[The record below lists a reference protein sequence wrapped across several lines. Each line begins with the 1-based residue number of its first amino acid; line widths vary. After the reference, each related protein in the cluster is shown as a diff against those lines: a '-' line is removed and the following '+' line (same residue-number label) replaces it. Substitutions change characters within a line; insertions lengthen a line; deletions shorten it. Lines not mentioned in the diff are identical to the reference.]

1 MKRRE
6 FITLLGGAAAA
17 WPLAARAQQP
27 PQPVRRIGVL
37 MTNAE
42 HDSEAQQRV
51 KALNQGLEKLGWAPG
66 RTVRIDYRF
75 AVVDADRT
83 RNSAAELV
91 ALAPDVILAHTPAMV
106 AALKQA
112 TDTIPI
118 VFVQA
123 SDPISLRVV
132 TGLSHPSGNVTGFVL
147 FEPSLAGKWLQF
159 LTEVSPRITRALVL
173 QGAANP
179 SSEGFLR
186 SLQAVASSPRVS
198 LESTEVRDALDIER
212 AVSAIAAHPNSG
224 LIVFP
229 SPIATAQR
237 DLIIRLAARHRL
249 PAVYPFRFFVT
260 AGGLMFYGAN
270 NIDQWRQAA
279 SYVDRIFLGTHPRDL
294 PIQLPTKFDL
304 AINLK
309 TAKALGLEVPP
320 TVLAR
325 RRRGDRMKRRE
336 FITLLGGAAA
346 WPLPARAQQPAKV
359 AQIGFLDFG
368 PASARASRVE
378 ALQGGLRDLGYVEGE
393 NIVFRFRW
401 VESVEQLPEL
411 AAQLVRM
418 NVDVIL
424 AMSSTMVEPA
434 RRATKTIPIV
444 FAAHADPVGVGHVAS
459 LARPGGNI
467 TGMSM
472 LLTELA
478 AKELEIL
485 IFRICNASTHSS
497 LD

>member
-1 MKRRE
+1 MMRRRE
-6 FITLLGGAAAA
+6 FITMLGGAVAG
-17 WPLAARAQQP
+17 WPLAGSAQQP

-212 AVSAIAAHPNSG
+212 AVSAIAAHPDSG

-279 SYVDRIFLGTHPRDL
+279 SYVDRIFLGIHPRDL

-320 TVLAR
+320 TLLAQA
-325 RRRGDRMKRRE
+325 DE
-336 FITLLGGAAA
+336 
-346 WPLPARAQQPAKV
+346 
-359 AQIGFLDFG
+359 
-368 PASARASRVE
+368 
-378 ALQGGLRDLGYVEGE
+378 
-393 NIVFRFRW
+393 
-401 VESVEQLPEL
+401 
-411 AAQLVRM
+411 
-418 NVDVIL
+418 VI
-424 AMSSTMVEPA
+424 E
-434 RRATKTIPIV
+434 
-444 FAAHADPVGVGHVAS
+444 
-459 LARPGGNI
+459 
-467 TGMSM
+467 
-472 LLTELA
+472 
-478 AKELEIL
+478 
-485 IFRICNASTHSS
+485 
-497 LD
+497 